1 VDAREEVNA
10 RDKDNWTP
18 LHITAQY
25 NSTDVAQLLLQYI
38 CEVDARTNKQSTP
51 IHITALQHN
60 CEVDARLQHNCE
72 VDECQRG

>member
-38 CEVDARTNKQSTP
+38 AV
-51 IHITALQHN
+51 LM
-60 CEVDARLQHNCE
+60 
-72 VDECQRG
+72 

>member
-38 CEVDARTNKQSTP
+38 CEVDARMQLTNS
-51 IHITALQHN
+51 QHHFTSLPN
-60 CEVDARLQHNCE
+60 TTLLM
-72 VDECQRG
+72 